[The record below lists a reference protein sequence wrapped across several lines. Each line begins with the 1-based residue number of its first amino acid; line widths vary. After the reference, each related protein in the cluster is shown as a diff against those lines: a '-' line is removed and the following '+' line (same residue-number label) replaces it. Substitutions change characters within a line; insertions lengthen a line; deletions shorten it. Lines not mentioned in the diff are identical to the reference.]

1 MKGLSKL
8 EPADWTE
15 THICTSVIYNVCH
28 DLQLNIYQLLK
39 MVSQV
44 FTDLCK
50 MEQILLKTNVV

>member
-28 DLQLNIYQLLK
+28 DLQLN
-39 MVSQV
+39 MPTVENGDHRFSQISA
-44 FTDLCK
+44 K
-50 MEQILLKTNVV
+50 WNRYY